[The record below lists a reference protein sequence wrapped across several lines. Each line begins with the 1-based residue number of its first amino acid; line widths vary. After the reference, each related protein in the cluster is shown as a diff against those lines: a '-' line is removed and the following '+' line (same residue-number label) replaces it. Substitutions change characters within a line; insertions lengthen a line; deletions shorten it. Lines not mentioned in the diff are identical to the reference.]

1 SNTVYFVPNAN
12 WNGST
17 TFDYH
22 ATDDDGADSNQATVT
37 INVADINDA
46 PVAQS
51 VTANGNEDAASI
63 TVTL

>member
-1 SNTVYFVPNAN
+1 M
-12 WNGST
+12 
-17 TFDYH
+17 
-22 ATDDDGADSNQATVT
+22 T

-63 TVTL
+63 TVT